1 MGIENKPYQ
10 WVGHWKQPNWVCQIV
25 VYVVMCSWQEIEKIY
40 SMDFLNLK
48 KLVKHEL
55 SACIVRQGGR
65 VGGFKVCDTMWF
77 NTLTTFVEKY
87 LT

>member
-1 MGIENKPYQ
+1 
-10 WVGHWKQPNWVCQIV
+10 
-25 VYVVMCSWQEIEKIY
+25 MCSWQEIEKIY

-65 VGGFKVCDTMWF
+65 VGGFKVCDTM
-77 NTLTTFVEKY
+77 
-87 LT
+87 